1 MRNFNTYTLYKLL
14 FSLLMIVTFQFNSFG
29 QKLENWLKAGDQS
42 FYVEK
47 DYRTAFNFYQA
58 ATNYDST
65 RVDIWVKMAESA
77 RNMQGLQT
85 ARSIYDKVLRFP
97 DSVVTA
103 ENNFYSAWINMRLA
117 DYKGAQKNLQSY
129 FRKAKEGD
137 PLKNK
142 ALMMESSCNRILK
155 EYANYS
161 NVPEQT
167 KKISTSNDCLEA
179 EFGAVAY
186 KNDLIYAK
194 FSEKERVTSK
204 KDSIAFVSNLRL
216 MNSQGDT
223 NWLPQLAVPNKLIS
237 GVTFLPENTGLY
249 YCLCDKVNLMEV
261 RCDIY
266 FRKFNE
272 DGGVGEPLKIAA
284 NASGFSTQHP
294 AVGKDINGKLWL
306 YFSSNRP
313 GGKGKDDLY
322 RAAVLEN
329 GEVDAPENLST
340 LNTSEEDVTPF
351 FHTPTQ
357 RLYFSTQG
365 RFTFG
370 GYDVYA
376 SSPTLNDWS
385 NPMNMGIQMNAS
397 SDDLFFS
404 LSEKGINGWLTVRGE
419 KGSSCTTEVP
429 DACCYNLV
437 TWEMPMRKVRILARN
452 ANDSSL
458 IRDANLSV
466 QNLPSGIVE
475 KVDVSYGNWPYFS
488 WNSSDNYAVGIQS
501 DGFDP
506 YQGELNIAGFPFE
519 GDTVVIELY
528 LNPTII
534 ELQVLTFD
542 DRTKEAL
549 NGTTVNL
556 LKWIDT
562 KNAVDNI
569 QTNEKGNSFTFS
581 VIQNHK
587 YKLIASK
594 ENYESVEKDISFN
607 LSDVK
612 GLGKKITIEV
622 YLKPPLSTPV
632 ALYFDNDIPKAKEMK
647 IKGTENYVEL
657 SNTYFNQKES
667 FISNF
672 TKVLPE
678 AEKFILNEQYDL
690 FFDREV
696 KMGTVSLEY
705 LSKAIAAKLGEGK
718 KLEITLSG
726 FASPLGSISS
736 NKLLSDRRIKTIQ
749 NYLLQSNQ
757 GKLAESVKNGQLK
770 FITSAYGENKS
781 KKQVSDN
788 PMDKRNSVFSLV
800 ASVERRVEILVKIL
814 N

>member
-14 FSLLMIVTFQFNSFG
+14 FSFLLIGTFQFNSFG

-103 ENNFYSAWINMRLA
+103 ENYFYSAWINMRLA
-117 DYKGAQKNLQSY
+117 DYSGAQKNLQSY

-142 ALMMESSCNRILK
+142 ALMMEGSSSRILK
-155 EYANYS
+155 EYANYT
-161 NVPEQT
+161 NIPGQT

-186 KNDLIYAK
+186 KNDLVYAK
-194 FSEKERVTSK
+194 FSENERVTSK

-272 DGGVGEPLKIAA
+272 NGGVGEPLKISA
-284 NASGFSTQHP
+284 NSNGFSTQHP
-294 AVGKDINGKLWL
+294 AVGKDNNGKLWL

-329 GEVDAPENLST
+329 GEVEAPENLVT

-370 GYDVYA
+370 GYDVYS
-376 SSPTLNDWS
+376 SSPTLNGWT
-385 NPMNMGIQMNAS
+385 NPMNMGVQMNAS

-404 LSEKGINGWLTVRGE
+404 LSEKGTNGWLTVRGE

-437 TWEMPMRKVRILARN
+437 TWDMPLRKVRILARN

-458 IRDANLSV
+458 IREANLSV
-466 QNLPSGIVE
+466 QSLPSGTAE

-488 WNSSDNYAVGIQS
+488 WNSSDNYAVGVQS

-506 YQGELNIAGFPFE
+506 YQGELNIAGYPFT
-519 GDTVVIELY
+519 GDSVVIEVY
-528 LNPTII
+528 LNPTVI

-562 KNAVDNI
+562 KNTVDNI

-587 YKLIASK
+587 YKLVASK
-594 ENYESVEKDISFN
+594 DNYESVEKDISFT

-657 SNTYFNQKES
+657 SNTYYNQKES
-667 FISNF
+667 FVSNF

-678 AEKFILNEQYDL
+678 AEKFVLNEQYDL

-696 KMGTVSLEY
+696 NMGTVSLEY

-718 KLEITLSG
+718 KLEITLNG
-726 FASPLGSISS
+726 FASPLGSASS

>member
-14 FSLLMIVTFQFNSFG
+14 FSFLLIGTFQFNSYG
-29 QKLENWLKAGDQS
+29 QKLENWLKAADQS

-103 ENNFYSAWINMRLA
+103 ENYFYSAWINMRLA
-117 DYKGAQKNLQSY
+117 DYNGAQKNLQSY
-129 FRKAKEGD
+129 FRKAKDGD
-137 PLKNK
+137 LLKNK
-142 ALMMESSCNRILK
+142 ALMMEASCSRIIK
-155 EYANYS
+155 EYANYT
-161 NVPEQT
+161 NVPGQT

-186 KNDLIYAK
+186 KNDLVYAK
-194 FSEKERVTSK
+194 FSENDRVTSK
-204 KDSIAFVSNLRL
+204 KDSIAFVSNFRL

-261 RCDIY
+261 RCDIF

-272 DGGVGEPLKIAA
+272 NGGVGEPLKISA

-294 AVGKDINGKLWL
+294 AVGKDNNGKLWL

-329 GEVDAPENLST
+329 GEVDAPENLVT

-376 SSPTLNDWS
+376 SSPTSNGWT
-385 NPMNMGIQMNAS
+385 NPMNMGVQMNAS

-404 LSEKGINGWLTVRGE
+404 LSEKGTNGWLTVRGE

-437 TWEMPMRKVRILARN
+437 TWDMPMRKVRILARN

-458 IRDANLSV
+458 IREANLSV
-466 QNLPSGIVE
+466 QSLPSGTAE

-488 WNSSDNYAVGIQS
+488 WNSSENYAVGVQS

-506 YQGELNIAGFPFE
+506 YQGDLNIAGYPFT
-519 GDTVVIELY
+519 GDTVVIEVY
-528 LNPTII
+528 LNPTVI

-562 KNAVDNI
+562 KNSVDNI
-569 QTNEKGNSFTFS
+569 QTNEKGNSFTFP

-587 YKLIASK
+587 YKLVASK
-594 ENYESVEKDISFN
+594 DNYESVEKDISFT

-622 YLKPPLSTPV
+622 YLKPPLSTPI

-657 SNTYFNQKES
+657 SNTYYNQKES

-678 AEKFILNEQYDL
+678 AEKFVLNEQYDL
-690 FFDREV
+690 FFNREV

-718 KLEITLSG
+718 KLEINLSG
-726 FASPLGSISS
+726 FASPLGSASS

>member
-14 FSLLMIVTFQFNSFG
+14 FSLLLIGIFQFNSFG
-29 QKLENWLKAGDQS
+29 QKLENWLKAADQS

-85 ARSIYDKVLRFP
+85 AKSIYDKVLRFP
-97 DSVVTA
+97 DSVITA
-103 ENNFYSAWINMRLA
+103 ENYFYSAWINMRLA
-117 DYKGAQKNLQSY
+117 DYNGAQKNIQSY
-129 FRKAKEGD
+129 FRKAKDGD

-142 ALMMESSCNRILK
+142 ALMMEASCSRIIK
-155 EYANYS
+155 EYANYT
-161 NVPEQT
+161 NVPGQT

-186 KNDLIYAK
+186 KNDLVYAN
-194 FSEKERVTSK
+194 FSEYDRVTSK

-223 NWLPQLAVPNKLIS
+223 NWLPQLAVSNKLIS

-272 DGGVGEPLKIAA
+272 NGSVGEPLKITA

-329 GEVDAPENLST
+329 GEVDAPENLVS

-376 SSPTLNDWS
+376 SSPTLIGWT

-404 LSEKGINGWLTVRGE
+404 LSEKGTNGWLTVRGE

-437 TWEMPMRKVRILARN
+437 TWDMPLRKVRILARN

-458 IRDANLSV
+458 IREANLSV
-466 QNLPSGIVE
+466 QSLPSGIAE

-488 WNSSDNYAVGIQS
+488 WNSSDNYSVGVQS

-506 YQGELNIAGFPFE
+506 YQEELNIAGYPYT
-519 GDTVVIELY
+519 GDTVVIEVY
-528 LNPTII
+528 LNPTVI

-542 DRTKEAL
+542 DKTKEAL

-562 KNAVDNI
+562 KNSVDNI

-587 YKLIASK
+587 YKLVASK
-594 ENYESVEKDISFN
+594 NNYESVEKDISFT

-632 ALYFDNDIPKAKEMK
+632 ALYFDNDIPKAKQMK

-657 SNTYFNQKES
+657 SNTYYNQKES

-690 FFDREV
+690 FFNREV

-705 LSKAIAAKLGEGK
+705 LSKAIAEKLTEGK

-726 FASPLGSISS
+726 FASPLGSVSS

>member
-14 FSLLMIVTFQFNSFG
+14 FSFLLIGTFQFNSYG
-29 QKLENWLKAGDQS
+29 QKLENWLKAADQS

-103 ENNFYSAWINMRLA
+103 ENYFYSAWINMRLA
-117 DYKGAQKNLQSY
+117 DYNGAQKNLQSY

-137 PLKNK
+137 PLKNR
-142 ALMMESSCNRILK
+142 ALMMKGSSSRILK
-155 EYANYS
+155 DYANYT

-186 KNDLIYAK
+186 KNDLVYAK
-194 FSEKERVTSK
+194 FSEKDRVTSK

-272 DGGVGEPLKIAA
+272 IGGVGEPLKIAA

-329 GEVDAPENLST
+329 GEVDAPENLTS

-376 SSPTLNDWS
+376 SSPTSNGWS
-385 NPMNMGIQMNAS
+385 NPMNMGVQMNAS

-404 LSEKGINGWLTVRGE
+404 LSEKGTNGWLTVRGE

-437 TWEMPMRKVRILARN
+437 TWDMPMRKVRILARN

-466 QNLPSGIVE
+466 QSLPSGTAE
-475 KVDVSYGNWPYFS
+475 KVDVSYGNWPYFL

-519 GDTVVIELY
+519 GDTVIVEVY
-528 LNPTII
+528 LNPAII

-587 YKLIASK
+587 YKLIANK
-594 ENYESVEKDISFN
+594 ENYESVEKDISFT

-632 ALYFDNDIPKAKEMK
+632 ALYFDNDIPKAKQMK
-647 IKGTENYVEL
+647 IKGTENYIEL

-667 FISNF
+667 FVSNF

-678 AEKFILNEQYDL
+678 AEKFILTEQYDL
-690 FFDREV
+690 FFNREV

-726 FASPLGSISS
+726 FASPLGSAAA

-757 GKLAESVKNGQLK
+757 GKLAESVKNGQLT

>member
-1 MRNFNTYTLYKLL
+1 
-14 FSLLMIVTFQFNSFG
+14 MIGTFQFNSFG

-85 ARSIYDKVLRFP
+85 ARSIYDKVLSFP

-103 ENNFYSAWINMRLA
+103 ENYFYSAWINMRLA

-179 EFGAVAY
+179 EFAAVAY
-186 KNDLIYAK
+186 KNDLVYAK
-194 FSEKERVTSK
+194 FSEKDRASSK

-272 DGGVGEPLKIAA
+272 NGGVGEPLKIAA

-466 QNLPSGIVE
+466 QNLPSGTVE

-488 WNSSDNYAVGIQS
+488 WNSSDNYAVGVQS

-506 YQGELNIAGFPFE
+506 YQGELNIAGFPFA

-726 FASPLGSISS
+726 FASPLGSVSS

-757 GKLAESVKNGQLK
+757 GKLTESVKNGQLK

>member
-437 TWEMPMRKVRILARN
+437 TWDMPMRKVRILARN

-458 IRDANLSV
+458 IRDANLST
-466 QNLPSGIVE
+466 QYLPSGTVE

-528 LNPTII
+528 LNPTVI

-562 KNAVDNI
+562 KNSVDNI

-594 ENYESVEKDISFN
+594 ENYESVEKDISFT

-678 AEKFILNEQYDL
+678 AEKFVLNEQYDL
-690 FFDREV
+690 FFNREV

-726 FASPLGSISS
+726 FASPLGSVSS

>member
-14 FSLLMIVTFQFNSFG
+14 FSFLLIGTFQFNSFG

-97 DSVVTA
+97 DSVLTA
-103 ENNFYSAWINMRLA
+103 ENYFYSAWINMRLA
-117 DYKGAQKNLQSY
+117 DYSGAQKNLQSY

-142 ALMMESSCNRILK
+142 ALMMEGSSSRILK
-155 EYANYS
+155 EYANYT
-161 NVPEQT
+161 NVPGQT

-186 KNDLIYAK
+186 KNDLVYAK
-194 FSEKERVTSK
+194 FSENERVTSK

-272 DGGVGEPLKIAA
+272 NGGVGEPLKISA
-284 NASGFSTQHP
+284 NSNGFSTQHP

-329 GEVDAPENLST
+329 GEVEAPENLTT

-351 FHTPTQ
+351 FHSPTQ

-370 GYDVYA
+370 GYDVYS
-376 SSPTLNDWS
+376 SSPTLNGWT
-385 NPMNMGIQMNAS
+385 NPMNMGVQMNAS

-404 LSEKGINGWLTVRGE
+404 LSEKGTNGWLTVRGE

-437 TWEMPMRKVRILARN
+437 TWDMPIRKVRILAHN
-452 ANDSSL
+452 ASDSSL
-458 IRDANLSV
+458 IREANLSV
-466 QNLPSGIVE
+466 QSLPSGTAE

-488 WNSSDNYAVGIQS
+488 WNSSDNYAVGVQS

-506 YQGELNIAGFPFE
+506 YQGELNIAGYPFT
-519 GDTVVIELY
+519 GDTVVIEVY
-528 LNPTII
+528 LNPTVI

-562 KNAVDNI
+562 KNSVDNI

-587 YKLIASK
+587 YKLVASK
-594 ENYESVEKDISFN
+594 DNYESVEKDISFT

-657 SNTYFNQKES
+657 SNTYYNQKES
-667 FISNF
+667 FVSNF

-678 AEKFILNEQYDL
+678 AEKFVLNEQYDL

-718 KLEITLSG
+718 KLEITLNG
-726 FASPLGSISS
+726 FASPLGSASS

>member
-1 MRNFNTYTLYKLL
+1 MRNFNTYTFYKLL
-14 FSLLMIVTFQFNSFG
+14 FSFLLIGTFQFNSYG
-29 QKLENWLKAGDQS
+29 QKLENWLKAADQS

-103 ENNFYSAWINMRLA
+103 ENYFYSAWINMRLA
-117 DYKGAQKNLQSY
+117 DYNGAQKNLQSY
-129 FRKAKEGD
+129 FRKAKDGD
-137 PLKNK
+137 LLKNK
-142 ALMMESSCNRILK
+142 ALMIEASCSRIIK
-155 EYANYS
+155 EYANYT
-161 NVPEQT
+161 NVPGQT

-186 KNDLIYAK
+186 KNDLVYAK
-194 FSEKERVTSK
+194 FSENDRVTSK

-216 MNSQGDT
+216 MNSKGDT

-261 RCDIY
+261 RCDIF

-272 DGGVGEPLKIAA
+272 NGGVGEPLKISA

-294 AVGKDINGKLWL
+294 AVGKDNNGKLWL

-329 GEVDAPENLST
+329 GEVDAPENLTS

-376 SSPTLNDWS
+376 SSPTSNGWT
-385 NPMNMGIQMNAS
+385 NPMNMGVQMNAS

-404 LSEKGINGWLTVRGE
+404 LSEKGTNGWLTVRGE

-437 TWEMPMRKVRILARN
+437 TWDMPLRKVRILARN

-458 IRDANLSV
+458 IREANLSV
-466 QNLPSGIVE
+466 QSLPSGTVE

-488 WNSSDNYAVGIQS
+488 WNSSENYAVGVQS

-506 YQGELNIAGFPFE
+506 YQGELNIAGYPFT
-519 GDTVVIELY
+519 GDTVVIEVY
-528 LNPTII
+528 LNPTVI

-562 KNAVDNI
+562 KNSVDNI

-587 YKLIASK
+587 YKLVASK
-594 ENYESVEKDISFN
+594 DNYESVEKDISFT

-622 YLKPPLSTPV
+622 YLKPPLSTPI

-667 FISNF
+667 FIANF

-678 AEKFILNEQYDL
+678 AEKFVLNEQYDL
-690 FFDREV
+690 FFNREV

-726 FASPLGSISS
+726 FASPLGSASS

>member
-1 MRNFNTYTLYKLL
+1 MRNFNTYTFHKLL
-14 FSLLMIVTFQFNSFG
+14 FSLLMIGTFQFNSFG

-85 ARSIYDKVLRFP
+85 ARSIYDKVLSFP

-103 ENNFYSAWINMRLA
+103 ENYFYSAWINMRLA

-179 EFGAVAY
+179 EFAAVAY
-186 KNDLIYAK
+186 KNDLVYAK
-194 FSEKERVTSK
+194 FSEKDRASSK

-272 DGGVGEPLKIAA
+272 NGGVGEPLKIAA

-329 GEVDAPENLST
+329 GEVEALENLTT

-466 QNLPSGIVE
+466 QNLPSGTVE

-488 WNSSDNYAVGIQS
+488 WNSSDNYAVGVQS

-506 YQGELNIAGFPFE
+506 YQGELNIAGFPFA

-562 KNAVDNI
+562 KNALDNI

-757 GKLAESVKNGQLK
+757 GKLTESVKNGQLK

>member
-1 MRNFNTYTLYKLL
+1 
-14 FSLLMIVTFQFNSFG
+14 MIGTFQFNSFG

-85 ARSIYDKVLRFP
+85 ARSIYDKVLSFP

-103 ENNFYSAWINMRLA
+103 ENYFYSAWINMRLA

-186 KNDLIYAK
+186 KNDLVYAK
-194 FSEKERVTSK
+194 FSEKDRASSK

-272 DGGVGEPLKIAA
+272 NGGVGEPLKIAA

-466 QNLPSGIVE
+466 QNLPSGTVE

-488 WNSSDNYAVGIQS
+488 WNSSDNYAVGVQS

-506 YQGELNIAGFPFE
+506 YQGELNIAGFPFA

-562 KNAVDNI
+562 KNALDNI

-718 KLEITLSG
+718 NLEITLSG
-726 FASPLGSISS
+726 FASPLGSVSS

>member
-14 FSLLMIVTFQFNSFG
+14 FSFLLIGTFQFNSFG

-103 ENNFYSAWINMRLA
+103 ENYFHSAWINMRLA
-117 DYKGAQKNLQSY
+117 DYSGAQKNLQSY

-142 ALMMESSCNRILK
+142 ALMMEGSSSRILK
-155 EYANYS
+155 EYANYT
-161 NVPEQT
+161 NVPGQT

-186 KNDLIYAK
+186 KNDLVYAK
-194 FSEKERVTSK
+194 FSENERVTSK

-272 DGGVGEPLKIAA
+272 NGGVGEPLKISA
-284 NASGFSTQHP
+284 NSNGFSTQHP
-294 AVGKDINGKLWL
+294 AVGKDMNGKLWL

-329 GEVDAPENLST
+329 GEVEAPENLTT

-351 FHTPTQ
+351 FHSPTQ

-370 GYDVYA
+370 GYDVYS
-376 SSPTLNDWS
+376 SSPTLNGWT
-385 NPMNMGIQMNAS
+385 NPMNMGVQMNAS

-404 LSEKGINGWLTVRGE
+404 LSEKGTNGWLTVRGE

-437 TWEMPMRKVRILARN
+437 TWDMPLRKVRILARN

-458 IRDANLSV
+458 IREANLSV
-466 QNLPSGIVE
+466 QSLPSGTAE

-488 WNSSDNYAVGIQS
+488 WNSSDNYSVGVQS

-506 YQGELNIAGFPFE
+506 YQGELNIAGYPYT
-519 GDTVVIELY
+519 GDTVVIDVF
-528 LNPTII
+528 LNPTVI

-562 KNAVDNI
+562 KNSVDNI

-587 YKLIASK
+587 YKLVASK
-594 ENYESVEKDISFN
+594 DNYESVEKDISFT

-657 SNTYFNQKES
+657 SNTYYNQKES
-667 FISNF
+667 FVSNF

-678 AEKFILNEQYDL
+678 AEKFVLNEQYDL

-718 KLEITLSG
+718 KLEITLNG
-726 FASPLGSISS
+726 FASPLGSASS

-757 GKLAESVKNGQLK
+757 GKLAESVNNGQLK

>member
-14 FSLLMIVTFQFNSFG
+14 FSFLLIGTFQFNSYG
-29 QKLENWLKAGDQS
+29 QKLENWLKAADQS

-103 ENNFYSAWINMRLA
+103 ENYFYSAWINMRLA
-117 DYKGAQKNLQSY
+117 DYNGAQKNLQSY

-137 PLKNK
+137 LLKNK
-142 ALMMESSCNRILK
+142 ALMMEASCSRIIK
-155 EYANYS
+155 EYANYT
-161 NVPEQT
+161 NVPGQT

-186 KNDLIYAK
+186 KNDLVYAK
-194 FSEKERVTSK
+194 FSENDRVTSK

-261 RCDIY
+261 RCDIF

-272 DGGVGEPLKIAA
+272 NGGVGEPLKISA
-284 NASGFSTQHP
+284 NAGGFSTQHP
-294 AVGKDINGKLWL
+294 AVGKDNNGKLWL

-329 GEVDAPENLST
+329 GEVDAPENLVT

-376 SSPTLNDWS
+376 SSPTSNGWT
-385 NPMNMGIQMNAS
+385 NPMNMGVQMNAS

-404 LSEKGINGWLTVRGE
+404 LSEKGTNGWLTVRGE

-437 TWEMPMRKVRILARN
+437 TWDMPMRKVRILARN

-458 IRDANLSV
+458 IREANLSV
-466 QNLPSGIVE
+466 QSLPSGTAE

-488 WNSSDNYAVGIQS
+488 WNSSENYAVGVQS

-506 YQGELNIAGFPFE
+506 YQGDLNIAGYPFT
-519 GDTVVIELY
+519 GDTVVIEVY
-528 LNPTII
+528 LNPTVI

-562 KNAVDNI
+562 KNSVDNI
-569 QTNEKGNSFTFS
+569 QTNEKGNSFTFP

-587 YKLIASK
+587 YKLVASK
-594 ENYESVEKDISFN
+594 DNYESVEKDISFT

-622 YLKPPLSTPV
+622 YLKPPLSTPI

-657 SNTYFNQKES
+657 SNTYYNQKES

-678 AEKFILNEQYDL
+678 AEKFVLNEQYDL
-690 FFDREV
+690 FFNREV

-718 KLEITLSG
+718 KLEINLSG
-726 FASPLGSISS
+726 FASPLGSASS

>member
-1 MRNFNTYTLYKLL
+1 MRNFNTYTFHKLL
-14 FSLLMIVTFQFNSFG
+14 FSLLMIGTFQFNSFG

-85 ARSIYDKVLRFP
+85 ARSIYDKVLSFP

-103 ENNFYSAWINMRLA
+103 ENYFYSAWINMRLA

-161 NVPEQT
+161 NVPGQT
-167 KKISTSNDCLEA
+167 KRISTSNDCLEA
-179 EFGAVAY
+179 EFAAVAY
-186 KNDLIYAK
+186 KNDLVYAK
-194 FSEKERVTSK
+194 FSENDRVTSK

-272 DGGVGEPLKIAA
+272 NGGVGEPLKIAA

-351 FHTPTQ
+351 FHSPTQ

-466 QNLPSGIVE
+466 QNLPSGTVE

-488 WNSSDNYAVGIQS
+488 WNSSDNYAVGVQS

-506 YQGELNIAGFPFE
+506 YQGELNIAGFPFA

-757 GKLAESVKNGQLK
+757 GKLTESVKNGQLK

>member
-1 MRNFNTYTLYKLL
+1 MRNFNTYTFHKLL
-14 FSLLMIVTFQFNSFG
+14 FSLLMIGTFQFNSFG

-85 ARSIYDKVLRFP
+85 ARSIYDKVLSFP

-103 ENNFYSAWINMRLA
+103 ENYFYSAWINMRLA

-179 EFGAVAY
+179 EFAAVAY
-186 KNDLIYAK
+186 KNDLVYAK
-194 FSEKERVTSK
+194 FSEKDRASSK

-272 DGGVGEPLKIAA
+272 NGGVGEPLKIAA

-294 AVGKDINGKLWL
+294 SVGKDINGKLWL

-466 QNLPSGIVE
+466 QILPSGTVE

-488 WNSSDNYAVGIQS
+488 WNSSDNYAVGVQS

-506 YQGELNIAGFPFE
+506 YQGELNIAGFPFA

-562 KNAVDNI
+562 KNALDNI

-726 FASPLGSISS
+726 FASPLGSVSS

-757 GKLAESVKNGQLK
+757 GKLTESVKNGQLK

>member
-1 MRNFNTYTLYKLL
+1 
-14 FSLLMIVTFQFNSFG
+14 MIGTFQLNSFG

-58 ATNYDST
+58 ASNYDST
-65 RVDIWVKMAESA
+65 RVEIWVKMAESA

-85 ARSIYDKVLRFP
+85 ARSIYDKVLSFP

-103 ENNFYSAWINMRLA
+103 ENYFYSAWVNMRLA

-129 FRKAKEGD
+129 FRKAKEGNL
-137 PLKNK
+137 LKNK
-142 ALMMESSCNRILK
+142 ALMMDGSCSRIIK
-155 EYANYS
+155 DYANYT

-186 KNDLIYAK
+186 KNDLVYAK
-194 FSEKERVTSK
+194 FSEKDRVTSK
-204 KDSIAFVSNLRL
+204 KDSISFVSNLRL

-223 NWLPQLAVPNKLIS
+223 NWLPQLAMPNKLIS

-272 DGGVGEPLKIAA
+272 NGGVGEPLKIAA

-294 AVGKDINGKLWL
+294 AVGKDMNGKLWL

-329 GEVDAPENLST
+329 GEVEVPENLTT

-376 SSPTLNDWS
+376 SSSTLNGWS

-437 TWEMPMRKVRILARN
+437 TWDMPMRKVRILARN

-466 QNLPSGIVE
+466 QSLPSGTVE
-475 KVDVSYGNWPYFS
+475 KLDVSYGNWPYFS
-488 WNSSDNYAVGIQS
+488 WNSSDNYAVGVQS

-506 YQGELNIAGFPFE
+506 YQGELNIAGFPFA
-519 GDTVVIELY
+519 GDTVIIEVY
-528 LNPTII
+528 LKPTVI

-542 DRTKEAL
+542 DRTKEPL

-562 KNAVDNI
+562 KNSVDNI
-569 QTNEKGNSFTFS
+569 QTNMKGNSFTFS

-587 YKLIASK
+587 YTLVASK
-594 ENYESVEKDISFN
+594 ENYESVEKAISFT

-678 AEKFILNEQYDL
+678 AEKFVLNEQYDL
-690 FFDREV
+690 FFSREV
-696 KMGTVSLEY
+696 KMGTISLEY
-705 LSKAIAAKLGEGK
+705 LSNAIAAKLGEGK
-718 KLEITLSG
+718 KMEITLSG
-726 FASPLGSISS
+726 FASPLGSVSS

-757 GKLAESVKNGQLK
+757 GKLAASVKNGQLK
-770 FITSAYGENKS
+770 FITSAYGEIKS

>member
-14 FSLLMIVTFQFNSFG
+14 FSFLLIGTFQFNSFG

-97 DSVVTA
+97 DSVLTA
-103 ENNFYSAWINMRLA
+103 ENYFYSAWINMRLA
-117 DYKGAQKNLQSY
+117 DYSGAQKNLQSY

-142 ALMMESSCNRILK
+142 ALMMEGSSSRIIK
-155 EYANYS
+155 EYANYT
-161 NVPEQT
+161 NVPGQT

-179 EFGAVAY
+179 EFDAVAY
-186 KNDLIYAK
+186 KNDLVYAK
-194 FSEKERVTSK
+194 FSENERVTSK

-272 DGGVGEPLKIAA
+272 NGGVGEPLKISA
-284 NASGFSTQHP
+284 NSNGFSTQHP
-294 AVGKDINGKLWL
+294 AVGKDNNGKLWL

-329 GEVDAPENLST
+329 GEVEAPENLTT

-351 FHTPTQ
+351 FHSPTQ

-370 GYDVYA
+370 GYDVYS
-376 SSPTLNDWS
+376 SSPTLNGWT
-385 NPMNMGIQMNAS
+385 NPMNMGVQMNAS

-404 LSEKGINGWLTVRGE
+404 LSEKGTNGWLTVRGE

-437 TWEMPMRKVRILARN
+437 TWDMPLRKVRILARN

-458 IRDANLSV
+458 IREANLSV
-466 QNLPSGIVE
+466 QSLPSGTAE

-488 WNSSDNYAVGIQS
+488 WNSSDNYAVGVQS

-506 YQGELNIAGFPFE
+506 YQGELNIAGYPFT
-519 GDTVVIELY
+519 GDTVVIEVY
-528 LNPTII
+528 LNPTVI

-562 KNAVDNI
+562 KNTVDNI

-587 YKLIASK
+587 YKLVASK
-594 ENYESVEKDISFN
+594 DNYESVEKDISFT

-657 SNTYFNQKES
+657 SNTYYNQKES
-667 FISNF
+667 FVSNF

-678 AEKFILNEQYDL
+678 AEKFVLNEQYDL

-696 KMGTVSLEY
+696 NMGTVSLEY

-718 KLEITLSG
+718 KLEITLNG
-726 FASPLGSISS
+726 FASPLGSASS

>member
-1 MRNFNTYTLYKLL
+1 MRNFNIYTLYKLL
-14 FSLLMIVTFQFNSFG
+14 FSFLLIGTFQFNSYG
-29 QKLENWLKAGDQS
+29 QKLENWLKAADQS

-103 ENNFYSAWINMRLA
+103 ENYFYSAWINMRLA
-117 DYKGAQKNLQSY
+117 DYNGAQKNLQSY
-129 FRKAKEGD
+129 FRKAKDGD
-137 PLKNK
+137 LLKNK
-142 ALMMESSCNRILK
+142 ALMMEASCSRIIK
-155 EYANYS
+155 EYANYT
-161 NVPEQT
+161 NVPGQT

-186 KNDLIYAK
+186 KNDLVYAK
-194 FSEKERVTSK
+194 FSEKEKITSK

-223 NWLPQLAVPNKLIS
+223 NWMPQLAVPNKLIS

-261 RCDIY
+261 RCDIF

-272 DGGVGEPLKIAA
+272 NGGVGEPLKISA

-294 AVGKDINGKLWL
+294 AVGKDNNGKLWL

-329 GEVDAPENLST
+329 GEVDAPENLVT

-376 SSPTLNDWS
+376 SSPTSNGWT
-385 NPMNMGIQMNAS
+385 NPMNMGVQMNAS

-437 TWEMPMRKVRILARN
+437 TWDMPMRKVRILARN

-458 IRDANLSV
+458 IREANLSV
-466 QNLPSGIVE
+466 QSLPSGIAE

-488 WNSSDNYAVGIQS
+488 WNSSDNYAVGVQS

-506 YQGELNIAGFPFE
+506 YQGELNIAGYPFA
-519 GDTVVIELY
+519 GDTVVIEVY
-528 LNPTII
+528 LNPTVI

-562 KNAVDNI
+562 KNSVDNI
-569 QTNEKGNSFTFS
+569 QTNEKGNSFIFS

-587 YKLIASK
+587 YKLVASK
-594 ENYESVEKDISFN
+594 DNYESVEKDISFT

-622 YLKPPLSTPV
+622 YLKPPLSTPI

-647 IKGTENYVEL
+647 IKGTENYVDL
-657 SNTYFNQKES
+657 SNTYYNQKES

-678 AEKFILNEQYDL
+678 AEKFVLNEQYDL
-690 FFDREV
+690 FFNREV

-726 FASPLGSISS
+726 FASPLGSASS

>member
-1 MRNFNTYTLYKLL
+1 
-14 FSLLMIVTFQFNSFG
+14 
-29 QKLENWLKAGDQS
+29 
-42 FYVEK
+42 
-47 DYRTAFNFYQA
+47 
-58 ATNYDST
+58 
-65 RVDIWVKMAESA
+65 MAESA

-103 ENNFYSAWINMRLA
+103 ENYFYSAWINMRLA
-117 DYKGAQKNLQSY
+117 DYNGAQKNLQSY

-142 ALMMESSCNRILK
+142 ALMMESNCSRILK
-155 EYANYS
+155 DYANYT

-167 KKISTSNDCLEA
+167 KKLTTSNDCLEA

-186 KNDLIYAK
+186 KNDLVYAK
-194 FSEKERVTSK
+194 FSEKDRVTSK
-204 KDSIAFVSNLRL
+204 KDGIAFVSNLRL

-266 FRKFNE
+266 YRKFNE
-272 DGGVGEPLKIAA
+272 NGGVGEPLKIAA

-294 AVGKDINGKLWL
+294 AVGKDLNGKLWL

-329 GEVDAPENLST
+329 GEVDAPENLTS

-376 SSPTLNDWS
+376 SSPTSNGWS
-385 NPMNMGIQMNAS
+385 NPMNMGVQMNAS

-404 LSEKGINGWLTVRGE
+404 LSEKGTNGWLTVRGE

-437 TWEMPMRKVRILARN
+437 TWDMPMRKVRILARN

-466 QNLPSGIVE
+466 QSLPSGTAE

-519 GDTVVIELY
+519 GDTVIVEVY
-528 LNPTII
+528 LNPTVI

-587 YKLIASK
+587 YKLIANK
-594 ENYESVEKDISFN
+594 ENYESVEKDISFT

-678 AEKFILNEQYDL
+678 AEKFVLNEQYDL
-690 FFDREV
+690 FFNREV
-696 KMGTVSLEY
+696 KMGTISLEY
-705 LSKAIAAKLGEGK
+705 LSNAIAAKLGEGK
-718 KLEITLSG
+718 KMEITLSG
-726 FASPLGSISS
+726 FASPLGSVSS

-757 GKLAESVKNGQLK
+757 GKLAASVKNGQLK
-770 FITSAYGENKS
+770 FITSAYGEIKS

>member
-14 FSLLMIVTFQFNSFG
+14 FSFLLIGTFQFNSYG
-29 QKLENWLKAGDQS
+29 QKLENWLKAADQS

-103 ENNFYSAWINMRLA
+103 ENYFYSAWINMRLA
-117 DYKGAQKNLQSY
+117 DYNGAQKNLQSY
-129 FRKAKEGD
+129 FRKAKDGD
-137 PLKNK
+137 LLKNK
-142 ALMMESSCNRILK
+142 ALMMEASCSRIIK
-155 EYANYS
+155 EYANYT
-161 NVPEQT
+161 NVPGQT

-186 KNDLIYAK
+186 KNDLVYAK
-194 FSEKERVTSK
+194 FSEKEKVTSK

-223 NWLPQLAVPNKLIS
+223 NWMPQLAVPNKLIS

-261 RCDIY
+261 RCDIF

-272 DGGVGEPLKIAA
+272 NGGVGEPLKISA

-294 AVGKDINGKLWL
+294 AVGKDNNGKLWL

-329 GEVDAPENLST
+329 GEVDAPENLVT

-376 SSPTLNDWS
+376 SSPTSNGWT
-385 NPMNMGIQMNAS
+385 NPMNMGVQMNAS

-404 LSEKGINGWLTVRGE
+404 LSEKGTNGWLTVRGE

-437 TWEMPMRKVRILARN
+437 SWEMPMRKVRILARN

-458 IRDANLSV
+458 IREANLSV
-466 QNLPSGIVE
+466 QSLPSGTAE

-488 WNSSDNYAVGIQS
+488 WNSSENYAVGVQS

-506 YQGELNIAGFPFE
+506 YQGELNIAGYPFT
-519 GDTVVIELY
+519 GDTVVIEVY
-528 LNPTII
+528 LNPTVI

-562 KNAVDNI
+562 KNSVDNI

-587 YKLIASK
+587 YKLVASK
-594 ENYESVEKDISFN
+594 DNYESVEKDISFT

-622 YLKPPLSTPV
+622 YLKPPLSTPI

-657 SNTYFNQKES
+657 SNTYYNQKES

-678 AEKFILNEQYDL
+678 AEKFVLNEQYDL
-690 FFDREV
+690 FFNREV

-726 FASPLGSISS
+726 FASPLGSASS

>member
-14 FSLLMIVTFQFNSFG
+14 FSFLLIGTFQFNSFG

-103 ENNFYSAWINMRLA
+103 ENYFYLAWINMRLA
-117 DYKGAQKNLQSY
+117 DYSGAQKNLQSY

-142 ALMMESSCNRILK
+142 ALMMEGSFSRILK
-155 EYANYS
+155 EYANYT
-161 NVPEQT
+161 NVPGQT

-194 FSEKERVTSK
+194 FSENDRVTSK

-272 DGGVGEPLKIAA
+272 NGGVGEPLKIAA
-284 NASGFSTQHP
+284 NANGFSTQHP

-322 RAAVLEN
+322 RAAVLDN
-329 GEVDAPENLST
+329 GEVDATENLTT

-370 GYDVYA
+370 GYDVYS
-376 SSPTLNDWS
+376 SSPTLNGWT
-385 NPMNMGIQMNAS
+385 NPMNMGVQMNAS

-404 LSEKGINGWLTVRGE
+404 LSEKGTNGWLTVRGE

-437 TWEMPMRKVRILARN
+437 TWDMPLRKVRILARN

-458 IRDANLSV
+458 IREANLSV
-466 QNLPSGIVE
+466 QILPSGTEE
-475 KVDVSYGNWPYFS
+475 KVEVSYGNWPYFS
-488 WNSSDNYAVGIQS
+488 WNSSENYAVGVQS

-506 YQGELNIAGFPFE
+506 FQGELNIAGYPFT
-519 GDTVVIELY
+519 GDTVVIEVY
-528 LNPTII
+528 LNPTVI

-556 LKWIDT
+556 LKWLDT
-562 KNAVDNI
+562 KNSVDNI
-569 QTNEKGNSFTFS
+569 QTNVKGNSFNFS

-587 YKLIASK
+587 YKLVASK
-594 ENYESVEKDISFN
+594 DNYESVEKDISFT

-632 ALYFDNDIPKAKEMK
+632 ALYFDNDIPKAKELK

-657 SNTYFNQKES
+657 SNTYYNQKES

-678 AEKFILNEQYDL
+678 AEKFILNEQYEL
-690 FFDREV
+690 FFNREV

-705 LSKAIAAKLGEGK
+705 LSKAIAAKLVEGK

-726 FASPLGSISS
+726 FASPLGSVSS
-736 NKLLSDRRIKTIQ
+736 NKLLSDRRLKTIQ

>member
-1 MRNFNTYTLYKLL
+1 MRNLNIYTLYKLL
-14 FSLLMIVTFQFNSFG
+14 FSFLLIGTFQFNSNG
-29 QKLENWLKAGDQS
+29 QKLENWLKAADQS

-85 ARSIYDKVLRFP
+85 ARSIYEKVLRFP

-103 ENNFYSAWINMRLA
+103 ENYFYSAWINMRLA

-129 FRKAKEGD
+129 FRKAKDGD
-137 PLKNK
+137 ILKNK
-142 ALMMESSCNRILK
+142 ALMMDASCSRIIK
-155 EYANYS
+155 EYASYT
-161 NVPEQT
+161 NVPGQT

-186 KNDLIYAK
+186 KNDLVYAK
-194 FSEKERVTSK
+194 FSENDRITSK

-261 RCDIY
+261 RCDIF

-272 DGGVGEPLKIAA
+272 NGGVGAPLKISA

-294 AVGKDINGKLWL
+294 AVGKDNNGKLWL

-329 GEVDAPENLST
+329 GEVDAPENLVT

-376 SSPTLNDWS
+376 SSPTSNGWT
-385 NPMNMGIQMNAS
+385 NPMNMGVQMNAS

-404 LSEKGINGWLTVRGE
+404 LSERGTNGWLTVRGE

-437 TWEMPMRKVRILARN
+437 SWEMPMRKVRILARN

-458 IRDANLSV
+458 IREANLSV
-466 QNLPSGIVE
+466 QSLTSGTAE

-488 WNSSDNYAVGIQS
+488 WNSSDNYAVGVQS

-506 YQGELNIAGFPFE
+506 YQGELNIAGYPFT
-519 GDTVVIELY
+519 GDTVVIEVY
-528 LNPTII
+528 LNPTVI

-562 KNAVDNI
+562 KNSVDNI
-569 QTNEKGNSFTFS
+569 QTNERGNSFTFL

-587 YKLIASK
+587 YKLVASK
-594 ENYESVEKDISFN
+594 DNYESVEKEISFT

-622 YLKPPLSTPV
+622 YLKPPLSTPI

-657 SNTYFNQKES
+657 SNTYYNQKES

-678 AEKFILNEQYDL
+678 AEKFVLNEQYDL
-690 FFDREV
+690 FFNREV

-726 FASPLGSISS
+726 FASPLGSASS

-788 PMDKRNSVFSLV
+788 QMDKRNSVFSLV
-800 ASVERRVEILVKIL
+800 ASVERRVEILVKII

>member
-1 MRNFNTYTLYKLL
+1 
-14 FSLLMIVTFQFNSFG
+14 MIVTFQFNSFG

-85 ARSIYDKVLRFP
+85 ARSIYDKVLSFP

-103 ENNFYSAWINMRLA
+103 ENYFYSAWINMRLA

-179 EFGAVAY
+179 EFAAVAY
-186 KNDLIYAK
+186 KNDLVYAK
-194 FSEKERVTSK
+194 FSEKDRASSK

-272 DGGVGEPLKIAA
+272 NGGVGEPLKIAA

-466 QNLPSGIVE
+466 QILPSGTVE

-488 WNSSDNYAVGIQS
+488 WNSSDNYAVGVQS

-506 YQGELNIAGFPFE
+506 YQGELNIAGFPFA

-726 FASPLGSISS
+726 FASPLGSVSS

-757 GKLAESVKNGQLK
+757 GKLTESVKNGQLK

>member
-1 MRNFNTYTLYKLL
+1 
-14 FSLLMIVTFQFNSFG
+14 MIGTFQFNSFG

-85 ARSIYDKVLRFP
+85 ARSIYDKVLSFP

-103 ENNFYSAWINMRLA
+103 ENYFYSAWINMRLA

-179 EFGAVAY
+179 EFAAVAY
-186 KNDLIYAK
+186 KNDLVYAK
-194 FSEKERVTSK
+194 FSEKDRASSK

-272 DGGVGEPLKIAA
+272 NGGVGEPLKIAA

-466 QNLPSGIVE
+466 QILPSGTVE

-488 WNSSDNYAVGIQS
+488 WNSSDNYAVGVQS

-506 YQGELNIAGFPFE
+506 YQGELNIAGFPFA

-562 KNAVDNI
+562 KNALDNI

-757 GKLAESVKNGQLK
+757 GKLTESVKNGQLK

>member
-1 MRNFNTYTLYKLL
+1 MRNFNTHTFYKLL
-14 FSLLMIVTFQFNSFG
+14 FSFLLIGTFQINSFG
-29 QKLENWLKAGDQS
+29 QKLENWLKAADQS
-42 FYVEK
+42 FYIEK

-97 DSVVTA
+97 DSVITA
-103 ENNFYSAWINMRLA
+103 ENYFYSAWIYVRLA
-117 DYKGAQKNLQSY
+117 DYNSAQKNLQSY

-142 ALMMESSCNRILK
+142 ALMMEGSCSRIIK
-155 EYANYS
+155 EYANYT
-161 NVPEQT
+161 NVPGQT

-186 KNDLIYAK
+186 KNDFVYAK
-194 FSEKERVTSK
+194 FSENDRVTSN

-216 MNSQGDT
+216 MNSKGDT

-261 RCDIY
+261 RCDIF

-272 DGGVGEPLKIAA
+272 NGGIGEPLKISA
-284 NASGFSTQHP
+284 NVSGFSTQHP
-294 AVGKDINGKLWL
+294 AVGKDNNGKLWL

-329 GEVDAPENLST
+329 GEVDVPENLVT
-340 LNTSEEDVTPF
+340 LNTSEEDITPF
-351 FHTPTQ
+351 FHSATQ

-376 SSPTLNDWS
+376 SSPTLNGWT
-385 NPMNMGIQMNAS
+385 NPMNMGVQMNAS

-404 LSEKGINGWLTVRGE
+404 LSEKGTNGWLTVRGE

-437 TWEMPMRKVRILARN
+437 SWEMPLRKVKILARN
-452 ANDSSL
+452 ASDSSI
-458 IRDANLSV
+458 IREANLSV
-466 QNLPSGIVE
+466 QSLPSGTTE

-488 WNSSDNYAVGIQS
+488 WNSSENYAVGVQS

-506 YQGELNIAGFPFE
+506 YQGELNIAGYPFT
-519 GDTVVIELY
+519 GDTVVIEVY
-528 LNPTII
+528 LNPTVI

-562 KNAVDNI
+562 KNSVDNI

-587 YKLIASK
+587 YKLVASK
-594 ENYESVEKDISFN
+594 DNYESVEKDISFTF
-607 LSDVK
+607 SDVK

-678 AEKFILNEQYDL
+678 DEKFILNEQYDL
-690 FFDREV
+690 FFNREV

-726 FASPLGSISS
+726 FASPLGSASS

>member
-1 MRNFNTYTLYKLL
+1 MRNFNTYTFFKLL
-14 FSLLMIVTFQFNSFG
+14 LSFLLLGSFQFNSFG

-42 FYVEK
+42 FYIEK

-103 ENNFYSAWINMRLA
+103 ENYFYSAWINMRLA
-117 DYKGAQKNLQSY
+117 DYSGAQKNLQSY

-142 ALMMESSCNRILK
+142 ALMMEGSSSRILK
-155 EYANYS
+155 DYANYT
-161 NVPEQT
+161 NVPGQT

-186 KNDLIYAK
+186 KNDLVYAK
-194 FSEKERVTSK
+194 FSENDRVTSK
-204 KDSIAFVSNLRL
+204 KESIAFVSNLRL

-272 DGGVGEPLKIAA
+272 NGGVGEPLKIAA
-284 NASGFSTQHP
+284 NANGFSTQHP

-322 RAAVLEN
+322 RAAVLDN
-329 GEVDAPENLST
+329 GEVDATENLTT

-370 GYDVYA
+370 GYDVYS
-376 SSPTLNDWS
+376 SSPTLNGWT
-385 NPMNMGIQMNAS
+385 NPMNMGVQMNAS

-404 LSEKGINGWLTVRGE
+404 LSEKGNNGWLTVRGE

-437 TWEMPMRKVRILARN
+437 TWDMPLRKVRILARN

-458 IRDANLSV
+458 IREANLSV
-466 QNLPSGIVE
+466 QSLPSGTEE
-475 KVDVSYGNWPYFS
+475 KVEVSYGNWPYFS
-488 WNSSDNYAVGIQS
+488 WNSSENYAVGVQS

-506 YQGELNIAGFPFE
+506 FQGELNIAGYPFT
-519 GDTVVIELY
+519 GDTVVIEVY
-528 LNPTII
+528 LNPTVI

-556 LKWIDT
+556 LKWLDT
-562 KNAVDNI
+562 KNSVDNI
-569 QTNEKGNSFTFS
+569 QINEKGNSFTFS

-587 YKLIASK
+587 YKLVASK
-594 ENYESVEKDISFN
+594 DNYESVEKDISFT

-632 ALYFDNDIPKAKEMK
+632 ALYFDNDIPKAKELK

-657 SNTYFNQKES
+657 SNTYYNQKES

-678 AEKFILNEQYDL
+678 AEKFILNEQYEL
-690 FFDREV
+690 FFNREV

-705 LSKAIAAKLGEGK
+705 LSKAIAAKLVEGK

-726 FASPLGSISS
+726 FASPLGSVSS

>member
-1 MRNFNTYTLYKLL
+1 MRNFNTYTFHKLL
-14 FSLLMIVTFQFNSFG
+14 FSVLMIGTFQFNSFG

-65 RVDIWVKMAESA
+65 RVEIWVKMAESA

-85 ARSIYDKVLRFP
+85 ARSIYDKVLSFP

-103 ENNFYSAWINMRLA
+103 ENYFYSAWINMRLA
-117 DYKGAQKNLQSY
+117 DYSGAQKNLQSY

-194 FSEKERVTSK
+194 FSEKDRASSN

-223 NWLPQLAVPNKLIS
+223 NWLPQLAVSNKLFS

-272 DGGVGEPLKIAA
+272 NGGVGEPLKIAA

-351 FHTPTQ
+351 FHAPTQ

-466 QNLPSGIVE
+466 QNLPSGTVE

-488 WNSSDNYAVGIQS
+488 WNSSDNYAVGVQS

-506 YQGELNIAGFPFE
+506 YQGELNIAGFPFA

-562 KNAVDNI
+562 KNALDNI

-757 GKLAESVKNGQLK
+757 GKLTESVKNGHLK

>member
-1 MRNFNTYTLYKLL
+1 MRNFNTYTFHKLL
-14 FSLLMIVTFQFNSFG
+14 FSLLMIGTFQFNSFG

-85 ARSIYDKVLRFP
+85 ARSIYDKVLSFP

-103 ENNFYSAWINMRLA
+103 ENYFYSAWINMRLA

-179 EFGAVAY
+179 EFAAVAY
-186 KNDLIYAK
+186 KNDLVYAK
-194 FSEKERVTSK
+194 FSEKDRASSK

-272 DGGVGEPLKIAA
+272 NGGVGEPLKIAA

-466 QNLPSGIVE
+466 QNLPSGTVE

-488 WNSSDNYAVGIQS
+488 WNSSDNYAVGVQS

-506 YQGELNIAGFPFE
+506 YQGELNIAGFPFA

-757 GKLAESVKNGQLK
+757 GKLTESVKNGQLK

>member
-1 MRNFNTYTLYKLL
+1 MRNFNKYTLYKLL
-14 FSLLMIVTFQFNSFG
+14 FSFLLIGTFQFNSFG
-29 QKLENWLKAGDQS
+29 QKLENWLKAADQS

-103 ENNFYSAWINMRLA
+103 ENYFYSAWINMRLA
-117 DYKGAQKNLQSY
+117 DYNGAQKNLQSY
-129 FRKAKEGD
+129 FRKAKDGD
-137 PLKNK
+137 LLKNK
-142 ALMMESSCNRILK
+142 ALMMEASCSRIIK
-155 EYANYS
+155 EYANYT
-161 NVPEQT
+161 NVPGQT

-186 KNDLIYAK
+186 KNDLVYAK
-194 FSEKERVTSK
+194 FSENDRVTSK

-261 RCDIY
+261 RCDIF

-272 DGGVGEPLKIAA
+272 NGGVGEPLKISA

-294 AVGKDINGKLWL
+294 AVGKDNNGKLWL

-329 GEVDAPENLST
+329 GEVDAPENLVT

-365 RFTFG
+365 RFSFG

-376 SSPTLNDWS
+376 SSPTSNGWT
-385 NPMNMGIQMNAS
+385 NPMNMGVQMNAS

-404 LSEKGINGWLTVRGE
+404 LSEKGTNGWLTVRGE

-437 TWEMPMRKVRILARN
+437 TWDMPMRKVRILARN

-458 IRDANLSV
+458 IREANLSV
-466 QNLPSGIVE
+466 QSLPSGTVE

-488 WNSSDNYAVGIQS
+488 WSSTENYAVGIQS

-506 YQGELNIAGFPFE
+506 YQGELNIAGYPFA
-519 GDTVVIELY
+519 GDTVVIEVY
-528 LNPTII
+528 LNPTVI

-562 KNAVDNI
+562 KNSVDNI
-569 QTNEKGNSFTFS
+569 QTNEKGNSFIFS

-587 YKLIASK
+587 YKLVASK
-594 ENYESVEKDISFN
+594 DNYESVEKDISFT

-622 YLKPPLSTPV
+622 YLKPPLSTPI

-657 SNTYFNQKES
+657 SNTYYNQKES

-678 AEKFILNEQYDL
+678 AEKFVLSEQYDL
-690 FFDREV
+690 FFNREV

-726 FASPLGSISS
+726 FASPLGSASS

>member
-14 FSLLMIVTFQFNSFG
+14 FSFLLIGTFQFNSFG
-29 QKLENWLKAGDQS
+29 QKLENWLKAADQS

-103 ENNFYSAWINMRLA
+103 ENYFYSAWINMRLA

-129 FRKAKEGD
+129 FRKAKDGD
-137 PLKNK
+137 LLKNK
-142 ALMMESSCNRILK
+142 ALMMEASCSRIIK
-155 EYANYS
+155 EYANYT
-161 NVPEQT
+161 NVPGQT

-186 KNDLIYAK
+186 KNDLVYAK
-194 FSEKERVTSK
+194 FSENDRVTSK

-261 RCDIY
+261 RCDIF

-272 DGGVGEPLKIAA
+272 NGGVGEPLKISA
-284 NASGFSTQHP
+284 NASGFSTHHP
-294 AVGKDINGKLWL
+294 AVGQDNNGKLWL

-329 GEVDAPENLST
+329 GEVDAPENLVT

-365 RFTFG
+365 RFSFG

-376 SSPTLNDWS
+376 SSPTSNGWT
-385 NPMNMGIQMNAS
+385 NPMNMGVQMNAS

-404 LSEKGINGWLTVRGE
+404 ISEKGTNGWLTVRGE

-437 TWEMPMRKVRILARN
+437 TWDMPMRKVRILARN

-458 IRDANLSV
+458 IREANLSV
-466 QNLPSGIVE
+466 LSLPSGTVE

-488 WNSSDNYAVGIQS
+488 WNSSDNYSVGVQS

-506 YQGELNIAGFPFE
+506 YKEELNIAGYPYT
-519 GDTVVIELY
+519 GDTVVIEVY
-528 LNPTII
+528 LNPTVI

-562 KNAVDNI
+562 KNSVDNI
-569 QTNEKGNSFTFS
+569 QTNEKGFS

-587 YKLIASK
+587 YKLEASK
-594 ENYESVEKDISFN
+594 DNYESVEKDISFT

-622 YLKPPLSTPV
+622 YLKPPLSTPI

-657 SNTYFNQKES
+657 SNTYYNQKES

-678 AEKFILNEQYDL
+678 AEKFVLGEQYDL
-690 FFDREV
+690 FFNREV
-696 KMGTVSLEY
+696 KWV
-705 LSKAIAAKLGEGK
+705 
-718 KLEITLSG
+718 
-726 FASPLGSISS
+726 
-736 NKLLSDRRIKTIQ
+736 Q
-749 NYLLQSNQ
+749 
-757 GKLAESVKNGQLK
+757 
-770 FITSAYGENKS
+770 
-781 KKQVSDN
+781 
-788 PMDKRNSVFSLV
+788 
-800 ASVERRVEILVKIL
+800 
-814 N
+814 

>member
-1 MRNFNTYTLYKLL
+1 MRNYNTYTFYKLL
-14 FSLLMIVTFQFNSFG
+14 FSFLMIGTFQINSFG

-103 ENNFYSAWINMRLA
+103 ENYYYSAWINMRLA
-117 DYKGAQKNLQSY
+117 DYKGAQKQLQSY

-142 ALMMESSCNRILK
+142 ALMMEGSCSRILK
-155 EYANYS
+155 DYANYT
-161 NVPEQT
+161 NIPEQT
-167 KKISTSNDCLEA
+167 KKLSTSNDCLEA

-186 KNDLIYAK
+186 KNDIVYAK
-194 FSEKERVTSK
+194 FSEKEKVTSK

-223 NWLPQLAVPNKLIS
+223 NWMPQLAVPNKLIS
-237 GVTFLPENTGLY
+237 GVTFLPEYTGLY

-272 DGGVGEPLKIAA
+272 NDGVGEPLKIAA

-294 AVGKDINGKLWL
+294 AVGKDMNGKLWL

-329 GEVDAPENLST
+329 GEVEAPENLTT

-370 GYDVYA
+370 GFDVY
-376 SSPTLNDWS
+376 SSSSTLNGWT
-385 NPMNMGIQMNAS
+385 NPMNMGVQMNAS

-437 TWEMPMRKVRILARN
+437 TWDMPMRKVRILARN

-466 QNLPSGIVE
+466 QSLPSGTVE

-488 WNSSDNYAVGIQS
+488 WNSSDNYAVGVQS

-506 YQGELNIAGFPFE
+506 YQGELNIAGFPFT
-519 GDTVVIELY
+519 GDTVIVEVY
-528 LNPTII
+528 LQPTVI

-542 DRTKEAL
+542 DRTKEPL
-549 NGTTVNL
+549 NGSTVNL
-556 LKWIDT
+556 AKWLDT
-562 KNAVDNI
+562 KNSVDNM

-587 YKLIASK
+587 YTLIASK
-594 ENYESVEKDISFN
+594 ENYESVEKAISFT

-657 SNTYFNQKES
+657 SNTYYNQKES

-678 AEKFILNEQYDL
+678 AEKFVLNEQYDL
-690 FFDREV
+690 FFNREV
-696 KMGTVSLEY
+696 KMGTMSLEY
-705 LSKAIAAKLGEGK
+705 LSNAIAEKLAEGK
-718 KLEITLSG
+718 KMEITLNG
-726 FASPLGSISS
+726 FASPLGSTGS

-757 GKLAESVKNGQLK
+757 GKLAASVKNGQLK
-770 FITSAYGENKS
+770 FITAAYGEIKS

>member
-85 ARSIYDKVLRFP
+85 ARSIYDKVLSFP

-103 ENNFYSAWINMRLA
+103 ENYFYSAWINMRLA

-272 DGGVGEPLKIAA
+272 NGGVGEPLKIAA

-466 QNLPSGIVE
+466 QNLPSGTVE

-488 WNSSDNYAVGIQS
+488 WNSSDNYAVGVQS

-506 YQGELNIAGFPFE
+506 YQGELNIAGFPFA

-705 LSKAIAAKLGEGK
+705 LSKAIAAKLEEGK

-726 FASPLGSISS
+726 FASPLGSASS

>member
-1 MRNFNTYTLYKLL
+1 MRNFNTYTFHKLL
-14 FSLLMIVTFQFNSFG
+14 FSLLMIGTFQFNSFG

-42 FYVEK
+42 FYVEM

-85 ARSIYDKVLRFP
+85 ARSIYDKVLSFP

-103 ENNFYSAWINMRLA
+103 ENYFYSAWINMRLA

-179 EFGAVAY
+179 EFAAVAY

-272 DGGVGEPLKIAA
+272 NGGVGEPLKIAA

-466 QNLPSGIVE
+466 QNLPSGTVE

-488 WNSSDNYAVGIQS
+488 WNSSDNYAVGVQS

-506 YQGELNIAGFPFE
+506 YQGELNIAGFPFA

-757 GKLAESVKNGQLK
+757 GKLTESVKNGQLK

>member
-14 FSLLMIVTFQFNSFG
+14 FSFLLIGTFQFNSYG

-103 ENNFYSAWINMRLA
+103 ENYFYSAWINMRLA
-117 DYKGAQKNLQSY
+117 DYNGAQKNLQSY

-137 PLKNK
+137 LLKNK
-142 ALMMESSCNRILK
+142 ALMMEASCSRIIK
-155 EYANYS
+155 EYANYT
-161 NVPEQT
+161 NVPGQT

-186 KNDLIYAK
+186 KNDLVYAK
-194 FSEKERVTSK
+194 FSENDRVTSK

-261 RCDIY
+261 RCDIF

-272 DGGVGEPLKIAA
+272 NGGVGEPLKISA

-294 AVGKDINGKLWL
+294 AVGKDNNGKLWL

-329 GEVDAPENLST
+329 GEVDAPENLVT

-376 SSPTLNDWS
+376 SSPTSNGWT
-385 NPMNMGIQMNAS
+385 NPMNMGVQMNAS

-404 LSEKGINGWLTVRGE
+404 LSEKGTNGWLTVRGE

-437 TWEMPMRKVRILARN
+437 SWEMPMRKVRILARN
-452 ANDSSL
+452 ANDSTI
-458 IRDANLSV
+458 IREANLSV
-466 QNLPSGIVE
+466 QSLPSGTAE

-488 WNSSDNYAVGIQS
+488 WNSSENYAVGVQS

-506 YQGELNIAGFPFE
+506 YQGELNIAGYPFT
-519 GDTVVIELY
+519 GDTVVIEVY
-528 LNPTII
+528 LNPTVI

-562 KNAVDNI
+562 KNSVDNI

-587 YKLIASK
+587 YKLIANK
-594 ENYESVEKDISFN
+594 ENYESVEKDISFT

-632 ALYFDNDIPKAKEMK
+632 ALYFDNDIPKAKQMK
-647 IKGTENYVEL
+647 IKGTENYIEL

-667 FISNF
+667 FVSNF

-678 AEKFILNEQYDL
+678 AEKFILTEQYDL
-690 FFDREV
+690 FFNREV

-726 FASPLGSISS
+726 FASPLGSAAA

-757 GKLAESVKNGQLK
+757 GKLAESVKNGQLT

>member
-1 MRNFNTYTLYKLL
+1 
-14 FSLLMIVTFQFNSFG
+14 MIGTFQFNSFG

-85 ARSIYDKVLRFP
+85 ARSIYDKVLSFP

-103 ENNFYSAWINMRLA
+103 ENYFYSAWINMRLA

-167 KKISTSNDCLEA
+167 KKISTSNDCLES

-186 KNDLIYAK
+186 KNDLVYAK
-194 FSEKERVTSK
+194 FSEKDRASSK

-272 DGGVGEPLKIAA
+272 NGGVGEPLKIAA

-466 QNLPSGIVE
+466 QNLPSGTVE

-488 WNSSDNYAVGIQS
+488 WNSSDNYAVGVQS

-506 YQGELNIAGFPFE
+506 YQGELNIAGFPFA

-562 KNAVDNI
+562 KNALDNI

-726 FASPLGSISS
+726 FASPLGSVSS

>member
-1 MRNFNTYTLYKLL
+1 MRNFNTYTFHKLL
-14 FSLLMIVTFQFNSFG
+14 FSLLMIGTFQFNSFG

-85 ARSIYDKVLRFP
+85 ARSIYDKVLSFP

-103 ENNFYSAWINMRLA
+103 ENYFYSAWINMRLA

-179 EFGAVAY
+179 EFAAVAY
-186 KNDLIYAK
+186 KNDLVYAK
-194 FSEKERVTSK
+194 FSEKDRASSK

-466 QNLPSGIVE
+466 QNLPSGTVE

-488 WNSSDNYAVGIQS
+488 WNSSDNYAVGVQS

-506 YQGELNIAGFPFE
+506 YQGELNIAGFPFA

>member
-14 FSLLMIVTFQFNSFG
+14 FSFLLIGTFQFNSFG

-103 ENNFYSAWINMRLA
+103 ENYFYSAWINMRLA
-117 DYKGAQKNLQSY
+117 DYSGAQKNLQSY

-142 ALMMESSCNRILK
+142 ALMMEGSSSRILK
-155 EYANYS
+155 EYANYT
-161 NVPEQT
+161 NVPGQT

-186 KNDLIYAK
+186 KNDLVYAK
-194 FSEKERVTSK
+194 FSENERVTSK

-272 DGGVGEPLKIAA
+272 NGGVGEPLKISA
-284 NASGFSTQHP
+284 NSNGFSTQHP
-294 AVGKDINGKLWL
+294 AVGKDMNGKLWL

-329 GEVDAPENLST
+329 GEVEAPENLTT

-351 FHTPTQ
+351 FHSPTQ

-370 GYDVYA
+370 GYDVYS
-376 SSPTLNDWS
+376 SSPTLNGWT
-385 NPMNMGIQMNAS
+385 NPMNMGVQMNAS

-404 LSEKGINGWLTVRGE
+404 LSEKGTNGWLTVRGE

-437 TWEMPMRKVRILARN
+437 TWDMPIRKVRILAHN

-458 IRDANLSV
+458 IREANLSV
-466 QNLPSGIVE
+466 QSLPSGTAE

-488 WNSSDNYAVGIQS
+488 WNSSDNYAVGVQS

-506 YQGELNIAGFPFE
+506 YQGELNIAGYPFT
-519 GDTVVIELY
+519 GDSVVIEVY
-528 LNPTII
+528 LNPTVI

-562 KNAVDNI
+562 KNTVDNI

-587 YKLIASK
+587 YKLVASK
-594 ENYESVEKDISFN
+594 DNYESVEKDISFT

-657 SNTYFNQKES
+657 SNTYYNQKES
-667 FISNF
+667 FVSNF

-678 AEKFILNEQYDL
+678 AEKFVLNEQYDL

-718 KLEITLSG
+718 KLEITLNG
-726 FASPLGSISS
+726 FASPLGSASS

>member
-14 FSLLMIVTFQFNSFG
+14 FSFLLIGTFQFNSFG

-103 ENNFYSAWINMRLA
+103 ENYFYSAWINMRLA
-117 DYKGAQKNLQSY
+117 DYSGAQKNLQSY

-142 ALMMESSCNRILK
+142 ALMMEGSSSRILK
-155 EYANYS
+155 DYANYT
-161 NVPEQT
+161 NVPGQT

-186 KNDLIYAK
+186 KNDLVYAK
-194 FSEKERVTSK
+194 FSENERVTSK

-272 DGGVGEPLKIAA
+272 NGGVGEPLKISA
-284 NASGFSTQHP
+284 NSNGFSTQHP
-294 AVGKDINGKLWL
+294 AVGKDNNGKLWL

-329 GEVDAPENLST
+329 GEVEAPENLVT

-370 GYDVYA
+370 GYDVYS
-376 SSPTLNDWS
+376 SSPTLNGWT
-385 NPMNMGIQMNAS
+385 NPMNMGVQMNAS

-404 LSEKGINGWLTVRGE
+404 LSEKGTNGWLTVRGE

-437 TWEMPMRKVRILARN
+437 TWDMPLRKVRILARN

-458 IRDANLSV
+458 IREANLSV
-466 QNLPSGIVE
+466 QSLPSGTAE

-488 WNSSDNYAVGIQS
+488 WNSSDNYAVGVQS

-506 YQGELNIAGFPFE
+506 YQGELNIAGYPFT
-519 GDTVVIELY
+519 GDTVVIEVY
-528 LNPTII
+528 LNPTVI

-562 KNAVDNI
+562 KNTVDNI

-587 YKLIASK
+587 YKLVASK
-594 ENYESVEKDISFN
+594 DNYESVEKDISFT

-657 SNTYFNQKES
+657 SNTYYNQKES
-667 FISNF
+667 FVSNF

-678 AEKFILNEQYDL
+678 AEKFVLNEQYDL

-718 KLEITLSG
+718 KLEITLNG
-726 FASPLGSISS
+726 FASPLGSASS

>member
-14 FSLLMIVTFQFNSFG
+14 FSLLMIGTFQFNSFG

-103 ENNFYSAWINMRLA
+103 ENYFYSAWINMRLA
-117 DYKGAQKNLQSY
+117 DYNGAQKNLQSY

-137 PLKNK
+137 PFKNK
-142 ALMMESSCNRILK
+142 ALMMESNCSRILK
-155 EYANYS
+155 DYANYT

-186 KNDLIYAK
+186 KNDLVYAK
-194 FSEKERVTSK
+194 FSEKDRVTSK

-266 FRKFNE
+266 YRKFNE
-272 DGGVGEPLKIAA
+272 NGGVGEPLKIAA

-294 AVGKDINGKLWL
+294 AVGKDLNGKLWL

-329 GEVDAPENLST
+329 GEVDAPENLTS

-376 SSPTLNDWS
+376 SSPTSNGWS
-385 NPMNMGIQMNAS
+385 NPMNMGVQMNAS

-404 LSEKGINGWLTVRGE
+404 LSEKGTNGWLTVRGE

-437 TWEMPMRKVRILARN
+437 TWDMPMRKVRILARN

-466 QNLPSGIVE
+466 QSLPSGTAE

-519 GDTVVIELY
+519 GDTVIVEVY
-528 LNPTII
+528 LNPTVI

-587 YKLIASK
+587 YKLIANK
-594 ENYESVEKDISFN
+594 ENYESVEKDISFT

-678 AEKFILNEQYDL
+678 AEKFVLNEQYDL
-690 FFDREV
+690 FFNREV

-726 FASPLGSISS
+726 FASPLGSAAA

-757 GKLAESVKNGQLK
+757 GKLAESVKNGQLT
-770 FITSAYGENKS
+770 FVSSAYGEIKS
-781 KKQVSDN
+781 SKQVSDN

>member
-14 FSLLMIVTFQFNSFG
+14 FSLLMIGTFQFNSFG

-103 ENNFYSAWINMRLA
+103 ENYFYSAWINMRLA
-117 DYKGAQKNLQSY
+117 DYNGAQKNLQSY

-137 PLKNK
+137 PLKNR
-142 ALMMESSCNRILK
+142 ALMMEGSSSRILK
-155 EYANYS
+155 DYANYT

-186 KNDLIYAK
+186 KNDLVYAK
-194 FSEKERVTSK
+194 FSEKDRVTSK
-204 KDSIAFVSNLRL
+204 KDTIAFVSNLRL

-272 DGGVGEPLKIAA
+272 NGGVGEPLKIAA
-284 NASGFSTQHP
+284 NASGFSMQHP

-329 GEVDAPENLST
+329 GEVDAPENLTS

-351 FHTPTQ
+351 FHAPTQ

-376 SSPTLNDWS
+376 SSPTSNGWS
-385 NPMNMGIQMNAS
+385 NPMNMGVQMNAS

-404 LSEKGINGWLTVRGE
+404 LSEKGTNGWLTVRGE

-437 TWEMPMRKVRILARN
+437 TWDMPMRKVRILARN

-466 QNLPSGIVE
+466 QSLPSGTAE

-519 GDTVVIELY
+519 GDTVIIEVY
-528 LNPTII
+528 LNPTVI

-587 YKLIASK
+587 YKLIANK
-594 ENYESVEKDISFN
+594 ENYESVEKDISFT

-667 FISNF
+667 FVSNF
-672 TKVLPE
+672 TKLLPE
-678 AEKFILNEQYDL
+678 AEKFVLNEQYDL

-726 FASPLGSISS
+726 FASPLGSVSS

-757 GKLAESVKNGQLK
+757 GKLAESVKNGQLT
-770 FITSAYGENKS
+770 FVSSAYGEIKS
-781 KKQVSDN
+781 PKQVSDN